1 MELIKQLNEDLRTSM
16 DSHTFDRLVHF
27 AVKEIHNT
35 VGLDASDVEKI
46 DVILGMIE
54 DVPGFEDAEDA
65 SDLADRV
72 LRVIKSES

>member
-27 AVKEIHNT
+27 AKGELDKI
-35 VGLDASDVEKI
+35 VGPDASDVEKI

-54 DVPGFEDAEDA
+54 DVPGYEDAEDA